1 MNRFAAK
8 TQQEK
13 DREKYLKHGEK
24 IRKRVREY
32 NERTGYLAKYW
43 GSFDE
48 RNEYRRAKYAANK
61 LKKASA

>member
-32 NERTGYLAKYW
+32 QERTGYMAKYW
-43 GSFDE
+43 ESKEE
-48 RNEYRRAKYAANK
+48 RNAYARAMYAARK
-61 LKKASA
+61 QRASE

>member
-24 IRKRVREY
+24 IRKRVRDY
-32 NERTGYLAKYW
+32 QERTGYMAKYW
-43 GSFDE
+43 DSAE
-48 RNEYRRAKYAANK
+48 EKNAYARIKYAARK
-61 LKKASA
+61 QRASA